1 MFCKLLKL
9 HTLCSTVLRCS
20 VTRALIVIITR
31 WYNRK
36 MAMARP
42 ARTLA
47 AAHRAAA
54 AATTGINM
62 CLGIPVL
69 FLVLVLLLL
78 FLLVRRLL
86 VMVGHGFV
94 ADTRGLP
101 ITLDQTVYRYISPV
115 PVMSG
120 RDLMPALINISGF
133 KSIAE
138 VGVQAG
144 VFSELLLQMSGP
156 QIQSYILVDIWAE
169 QKHYDDGAN
178 VNNTLQQ
185 KLYEQTLERV
195 APYKEKSRVMRMY
208 SLQAAAVLQKEL
220 EQSKRTVPSAQSH
233 APLTEQLDLVYLDA
247 RHDYCGC
254 LEDIVAWWP
263 LLKENG
269 ILCGHD
275 FMWKNPEWHMC
286 ANGSVIPGGV
296 RAAVMDWARDND
308 LQVLFVVLDHS
319 SFRGV

>member
-1 MFCKLLKL
+1 
-9 HTLCSTVLRCS
+9 
-20 VTRALIVIITR
+20 VTAAGASARPLVVPRHRLTE
-31 WYNRK
+31 
-36 MAMARP
+36 AMA
-42 ARTLA
+42 ASMMIIA
-47 AAHRAAA
+47 AII
-54 AATTGINM
+54 ATYTS
-62 CLGIPVL
+62 LQ
-69 FLVLVLLLL
+69 LLLL
-78 FLLVRRLL
+78 LTTPVSARALGDGVD
-86 VMVGHGFV
+86 VGAKSHV
-94 ADTRGLP
+94 DD
-101 ITLDQTVYRYISPV
+101 IYRYNSPV

-120 RDLMPALINISGF
+120 RDLMPLLVNISGF

-144 VFSELLLQMSGP
+144 VFSELLLRKSGP

-195 APYKEKSRVMRMY
+195 APYKEKTRVMRMY
-208 SLQAAAVLQKEL
+208 SLQAAAILQKEL

-233 APLTEQLDLVYLDA
+233 TPLTEQLDLVYLDA

>member
-1 MFCKLLKL
+1 LAPTCDCGQCQCKTASSSK
-9 HTLCSTVLRCS
+9 HMM
-20 VTRALIVIITR
+20 II
-31 WYNRK
+31 
-36 MAMARP
+36 
-42 ARTLA
+42 A
-47 AAHRAAA
+47 AII
-54 AATTGINM
+54 ATYTS
-62 CLGIPVL
+62 LQ
-69 FLVLVLLLL
+69 LLLL
-78 FLLVRRLL
+78 QTTPVSARALGDGVE
-86 VMVGHGFV
+86 VGTKSNV
-94 ADTRGLP
+94 DD
-101 ITLDQTVYRYISPV
+101 IYRYISPV

-120 RDLMPALINISGF
+120 RDLMPLLVNISGF